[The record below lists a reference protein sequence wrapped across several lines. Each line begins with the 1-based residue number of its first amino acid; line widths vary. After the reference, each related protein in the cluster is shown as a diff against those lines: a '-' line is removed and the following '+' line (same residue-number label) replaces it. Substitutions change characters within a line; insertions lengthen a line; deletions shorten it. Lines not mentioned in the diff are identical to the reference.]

1 MANMNNNDIS
11 AKELLSKMRRNTE
24 EAAAPEAPAP
34 ASAAA
39 GLKDKMQ
46 EKKHRPEFSAE
57 TAEAAEAAEAF
68 EEMLFSEDIPEPE
81 DAVIDEAVFEALMN
95 EFSNA
100 DEHAEFELAET
111 ELEEPEAEAFESAS
125 DADFDELE
133 PESIEDSDGVFHEI
147 PQIDEYAELADEIDA
162 EVEQLVIEGLAGLEG
177 DVCLIAEDGDVFDN
191 DPLNEPEEVEEEDVV
206 TADTGEIK
214 DFETLVTE
222 VASTSNLSDELDETD
237 ISLMVAL
244 GMEDQLAKSIGRE
257 DAEQLTDDFVA
268 DQEEW
273 VDRETRFGP
282 GEYSDM
288 SENRKIAI
296 DYTRKN
302 TIGILRVIAGLIL
315 TIALF
320 FYENFGESL
329 GGVFDPAAYPLIYT
343 MGGLQIFLFICALAY
358 PSMAEGVKS
367 LFTMKFTPASLAV
380 VSAVSAVVST
390 CITAYSAVA
399 TVAPR
404 LYMLPAAIT
413 VFFAVLSEYM
423 NNRREIFSFNIVSS
437 RTPKYVMR
445 RLSTR
450 DSQLENQAVS
460 DIDTYNDENSGDIVK
475 IAKTDFV
482 DGYFWRTNNKGTTD
496 KPFAFMLL
504 ITSIVLAVAMG
515 VYAWVADTGSS
526 AVSVAFTCLSAM
538 IPASAMFISYYPFYK
553 ANKVAYYNDC
563 TIIGE
568 GSVEEYSDTEVI
580 SFDDVNVFPSI
591 NVKVRNV
598 RLFNNCRIDKVL
610 YYAASVFSATG
621 GPLQDVFEVATM
633 EIGHSNDVQV
643 KETGTGYIEAV
654 VNGKSILF
662 SREDALL
669 RHGISLPDE
678 ALSDISE
685 ALSPDCSVMYMIY
698 QQRLVAKMTFSYVI
712 DADFEYILRQLS
724 DSGMYV
730 CVKTFDPNIDEDI
743 INRQVTGE
751 GYPLKVIKYKGTEE
765 ITKYSARTEGG
776 IVSRGTTKALLQ
788 TIAFCDKIISAKK
801 TGYVLSV
808 ASVVLTVLGVCFLM
822 LTGGGFASIKSMV
835 LAANQLFWIIP
846 ALISTKSIVR

>member
-11 AKELLSKMRRNTE
+11 AKDLLNKMKRTTE
-24 EAAAPEAPAP
+24 
-34 ASAAA
+34 ASAPVSAPKA
-39 GLKDKMQ
+39 SELSNRVK
-46 EKKHRPEFSAE
+46 EKIREPER
-57 TAEAAEAAEAF
+57 F
-68 EEMLFSEDIPEPE
+68 EENIVAEPVVE
-81 DAVIDEAVFEALMN
+81 TVDETVFDDLVI
-95 EFSNA
+95 
-100 DEHAEFELAET
+100 
-111 ELEEPEAEAFESAS
+111 PEAEAFEEVSA
-125 DADFDELE
+125 DEFADLAIEDFDELMGYE
-133 PESIEDSDGVFHEI
+133 TENPEAA
-147 PQIDEYAELADEIDA
+147 QANEYAEFADEI
-162 EVEQLVIEGLAGLEG
+162 EVEEPKAEYEGLSGLEG
-177 DVCLIAEDGDVFDN
+177 EVCPIAEDGDAFDN
-191 DPLNEPEEVEEEDVV
+191 DPINEPVIEEVEDIV
-206 TADTGEIK
+206 TSDTGEIK

-222 VASTSNLSDELDETD
+222 VAATSNLSDELDETD

-244 GMEDQLAKSIGRE
+244 GMEDQLAKSVGKE
-257 DAEQLTDDFVA
+257 DAEKLTDDFVA

-302 TIGILRVIAGLIL
+302 RMSLLKLLGGLVL
-315 TIALF
+315 TALIF
-320 FYENFGESL
+320 FYENFTDSL
-329 GGVFDPAAYPLIYT
+329 GGVFDPGVYPLIYV
-343 MGGLQIFLFICALAY
+343 MGGLQMFLFLCALAY
-358 PSMAEGVKS
+358 KSMAEGAKN
-367 LFTMKFTPASLAV
+367 LIMMKFSPATVALVSSVAAV
-380 VSAVSAVVST
+380 ITTIITSAN
-390 CITAYSAVA
+390 IVA
-399 TVAPR
+399 TVEPR
-404 LYMLPAAIT
+404 LYMLPAAVT
-413 VFFAVLSEYM
+413 VLFALLGEYM

-445 RLSTR
+445 RLNTR

-460 DIDTYNDENSGDIVK
+460 DIETYDDENSGDIVK

-496 KPFAFMLL
+496 KPFITMLV
-504 ITSIVLAVAMG
+504 ITSLVLTVAMG
-515 VYAWVADTGSS
+515 VYAWVTDAQSP
-526 AVSVAFTCLSAM
+526 VSVALTCLTAM
-538 IPASAMFISYYPFYK
+538 LPASAVFIGCYPFYK
-553 ANKVAYYNDC
+553 ANKIAYYNDC

-633 EIGHSNDVQV
+633 EIGHSNDVQII
-643 KETGTGYIEAV
+643 ETGTGYIEAV
-654 VNGKSILF
+654 VNGKSIIF

-669 RHGISLPDE
+669 RQGVTLPAE
-678 ALSDISE
+678 ASSDITE
-685 ALSPDCSVMYMIY
+685 KLSPDCSVMYMIY
-698 QQRLVAKMTFSYVI
+698 QKRLVAKMTFSYMI

-743 INRQVTGE
+743 INRQVAGE
-751 GYPLKVIKYKGTEE
+751 GYPLRVIKYKGTEE

-788 TIAFCDKIISAKK
+788 TISFCDKIVSAKK

-808 ASVVLTVLGVCFLM
+808 ASVVLTVLAICFLM
-822 LTGGGFASIKSMV
+822 LTGGGFDSIRSMV

>member
-11 AKELLSKMRRNTE
+11 AKELLSKMRKNTE
-24 EAAAPEAPAP
+24 APAAPEAPAP
-34 ASAAA
+34 AAAA
-39 GLKDKMQ
+39 QDLKVKMQ
-46 EKKHRPEFSAE
+46 EKLREPEIS
-57 TAEAAEAAEAF
+57 
-68 EEMLFSEDIPEPE
+68 EEKEFIPEIVETPE
-81 DAVIDEAVFEALMN
+81 EVEADELDFDELMAEISVGDEADLVAPA
-95 EFSNA
+95 A
-100 DEHAEFELAET
+100 D
-111 ELEEPEAEAFESAS
+111 AFDSVSE
-125 DADFDELE
+125 ADFDETYLE
-133 PESIEDSDGVFHEI
+133 ALEGYDDENTEAEFA
-147 PQIDEYAELADEIDA
+147 DEYAEFADSIGDEA
-162 EVEQLVIEGLAGLEG
+162 EQLTVEGFAGLEG
-177 DVCLIAEDGDVFDN
+177 EVCLIAEDGDVFDN
-191 DPLNEPEEVEEEDVV
+191 DPINEPEIIEEEATVSE
-206 TADTGEIK
+206 DTGEIK
-214 DFETLVTE
+214 DFEALVTE
-222 VASTSNLSDELDETD
+222 VAATSNLSDELDETD

-244 GMEDQLAKSIGRE
+244 GMEDHLAKSIGRE

-288 SENRKIAI
+288 SQNRKIAI
-296 DYTRKN
+296 DYTKKN
-302 TIGILRVIAGLIL
+302 SMGILRIVFGVLL
-315 TIALF
+315 TAALF
-320 FYENFGESL
+320 FYENFGDSL
-329 GGVFDPAAYPLIYT
+329 GGVLAPANYPLIYT

-358 PSMAEGVKS
+358 PSMVEGVKS
-367 LFTMKFTPASLAV
+367 LITMKFTPSALAV
-380 VSAVSAVVST
+380 VSAASAVVST
-390 CITAYSAVA
+390 VITASSVVA
-399 TVAPR
+399 TVAPK

-413 VFFAVLSEYM
+413 VLFALLSEHM

-445 RLSTR
+445 RLNTR

-460 DIDTYNDENSGDIVK
+460 DLEAYSDENSGDIVK

-482 DGYFWRTNNKGTTD
+482 DGYFWRTKNKGTTD
-496 KPFAFMLL
+496 KPFVAMLL
-504 ITSIVLAVAMG
+504 ITSIVLTVAMG
-515 VYAWVADTGSS
+515 VYAWMSASEASPVA
-526 AVSVAFTCLSAM
+526 VAFTCLSAM
-538 IPASAMFISYYPFYK
+538 LPAAALFIGYYPFYK
-553 ANKVAYYNDC
+553 ANKIAYYNDC

-633 EIGHSNDVQV
+633 EIGHSGDVQI

-654 VNGKSILF
+654 VNGKSIIF

-669 RHGISLPDE
+669 RHGISLPEE
-678 ALSDISE
+678 ALSDTVES
-685 ALSPDCSVMYMIY
+685 LSPDCSVMYMIY

-743 INRQVTGE
+743 INRQVAGE

-788 TIAFCDKIISAKK
+788 TIAFCDKIVSAKK

-808 ASVVLTVLGVCFLM
+808 ASVVLTVLAVCFLM

>member
-24 EAAAPEAPAP
+24 ASAAPEAPS
-34 ASAAA
+34 SAAE
-39 GLKDKMQ
+39 LKEKMQ
-46 EKKHRPEFSAE
+46 ESVSAPAPVE
-57 TAEAAEAAEAF
+57 EKASADEALAF
-68 EEMLFSEDIPEPE
+68 EELLAFVEEDEAPRSEAEEMTFD
-81 DAVIDEAVFEALMN
+81 DDMVIDEDVFEALMS
-95 EFSNA
+95 EFSKN
-100 DEHAEFELAET
+100 DEIV
-111 ELEEPEAEAFESAS
+111 PEAETAESTS
-125 DADFDELE
+125 EADFDELDLE
-133 PESIEDSDGVFHEI
+133 ELEDYEVKAEEI
-147 PQIDEYAELADEIDA
+147 PQVDEYAELADEIDA
-162 EVEQLVIEGLAGLEG
+162 EVEQLAIEGLAGLEG
-177 DVCLIAEDGDVFDN
+177 DMCLIAEDGDVFDN
-191 DPLNEPEEVEEEDVV
+191 DPINEPVEEVEEDVV

-222 VASTSNLSDELDETD
+222 VAATSTLINDELDETD

-244 GMEDQLAKSIGRE
+244 GMEDHLAKSIGRE

-268 DQEEW
+268 EQEEW

-302 TIGILRVIAGLIL
+302 TIGLLRVIAGLLL
-315 TIALF
+315 TVGLF
-320 FYENFGESL
+320 FYENFSEGF
-329 GGVFDPAAYPLIYT
+329 GGVFAPQAFPLIYT

-358 PSMAEGVKS
+358 PAMIDGAKN
-367 LFTMKFTPASLAV
+367 LFTLKFTPASLAV
-380 VSAVSAVVST
+380 VSSVSAVVST
-390 CITAYSAVA
+390 AITAYSVEA
-399 TVAPR
+399 TVAPK
-404 LYMLPAAIT
+404 LYMLPAAVT
-413 VFFAVLSEYM
+413 VFFAILSDYM

-460 DIDTYNDENSGDIVK
+460 DIDTYDDENSGDIVK

-496 KPFAFMLL
+496 KPFVSMLL
-504 ITSIVLAVAMG
+504 ITSLVLSVAMG
-515 VYAWVADTGSS
+515 VYAWVADAGSS

-538 IPASAMFISYYPFYK
+538 VPASAMFISYYPFYK

-633 EIGHSNDVQV
+633 EIGHSNDVEI

-669 RHGISLPDE
+669 RHGISIPEE
-678 ALSDISE
+678 ALSDVSE
-685 ALSPDCSVMYMIY
+685 NLSPDCSVMYMIY
-698 QQRLVAKMTFSYVI
+698 QQRLVAKMTFSYII

-822 LTGGGFASIKSMV
+822 LTGGGFASIKSMI